1 MTTLRGKIASFTVDY
16 ATGKQIVTLEVS
28 TDFRPYYDDLKEK
41 DLSIELK
48 QYKKKRSLDANA
60 FLWATLGD
68 IGAKLRIPPRE
79 VYRELIPDVGGNY
92 TIYPVKKEAVAEY
105 MEMWNGIGVGWI
117 CESLG
122 DSKLKGYENLRCY
135 RGSSS
140 YDTVQMSRLIDL
152 ALAEAKDLGI
162 QPRLTAQERAA
173 ALELWRND
181 EIRASKIEKMSG
193 MRNNAGA

>member
-1 MTTLRGKIASFTVDY
+1 MTTVRSKIASFTVDY
-16 ATGKQIVTLEVS
+16 STGKQLLTLELS
-28 TDFRPYYDDLKEK
+28 TDFRPYYD
-41 DLSIELK
+41 ELK
-48 QYKKKRSLDANA
+48 DKELTVEMKRYQKKRSLDANA
-60 FLWATLGD
+60 FLWATIDD
-68 IGAKLRIPPRE
+68 IASVLRIPPRE
-79 VYRELIPDVGGNY
+79 VYRELIPDVGGNH
-92 TIYPVKKEAVAEY
+92 TTYPVKKEAVADY

-152 ALAEAKDLGI
+152 ALAEAKNLGI

-173 ALELWRND
+173 ALELWRKD
-181 EIRASKIEKMSG
+181 EIRASKIEKM
-193 MRNNAGA
+193 RRVRDHAGA